1 MWNRGTCRRIC
12 AVLIVLGGCHEAVC
26 RCWPLACL
34 FHSPLVDATQDPKV
48 TPELKDP
55 PARKVLKAFRA
66 SQAFKVLRVLKV
78 PKGPRALPARRVT
91 REIRAKLQP

>member
-1 MWNRGTCRRIC
+1 M
-12 AVLIVLGGCHEAVC
+12 
-26 RCWPLACL
+26 ACL
-34 FHSPLVDATQDPKV
+34 FPSPLVDAIQDPKV

-78 PKGPRALPARRVT
+78 PKGPRALLVRRVT
-91 REIRAKLQP
+91 KERRVKLRP